1 MWTRCSRV
9 IWLCLTKQHSQTH
22 EFLLGPF
29 SHHWSETEGR
39 QAERQNERE
48 WDQGRWERKHFF
60 GMKQNTITRET
71 CFSYVHIPL
80 QDTGKGKKRQFMDG
94 EKEAEISWSEKFRN
108 VLCVKVSGLSGTRS
122 AMTWLAV
129 SLKLRRLI
137 GCGTFHSLTHL
148 NLHSHWCRP
157 IKLYLTA
164 RDSWNVI
171 NLLQN
176 HVLNR
181 EMWMFYWRIGNMH
194 KYFGS
199 PFSILLN
206 IITLSAAIYGL
217 ISNNIPSISPAV
229 KSSGSHFQ
237 SISTFSFYYHQSSAS
252 PHVSARDIRLWVPSP
267 LCPRG

>member
-1 MWTRCSRV
+1 MWTCYCRV

-71 CFSYVHIPL
+71 CFSYVHIPP
-80 QDTGKGKKRQFMDG
+80 QDSGRKKKKEKKKAIYGWR
-94 EKEAEISWSEKFRN
+94 KEAEISWSEKFRN
-108 VLCVKVSGLSGTRS
+108 VLRVKVSGLSGTRS

-129 SLKLRRLI
+129 SLRLRRLI
-137 GCGTFHSLTHL
+137 GCGTFHSRTHL
-148 NLHSHWCRP
+148 NLHSHSCPP

-171 NLLQN
+171 NLLPN
-176 HVLNR
+176 HVLMV
-181 EMWMFYWRIGNMH
+181 EMWMFYWKIGTEC

-199 PFSILLN
+199 TLAILVN
-206 IITLSAAIYGL
+206 FITLSAAVYGL
-217 ISNNIPSISPAV
+217 ISKNIPSISPAV
-229 KSSGSHFQ
+229 KSSSSHFQ
-237 SISTFSFYYHQSSAS
+237 IIPTFS
-252 PHVSARDIRLWVPSP
+252 
-267 LCPRG
+267 LC